1 MNESNSIET
10 TDRKNITDQ
19 TKLTL
24 NEVSKI
30 ENYFNQEIKERTL
43 NSKKVSKYV
52 AAFDYIDNILIV
64 LSATSGRVSIFFFY
78 NCYWS
83 SCRNRKC
90 KVYFNFFFNYR
101 NN

>member
-30 ENYFNQEIKERTL
+30 KNYFNQEIKERTL

-52 AAFDYIDNILIV
+52 ATFDYIDNILIV
-64 LSATSGRVSIFFFY
+64 LSATSGRVSIFFLLQLLLELL
-78 NCYWS
+78 
-83 SCRNRKC
+83 
-90 KVYFNFFFNYR
+90 
-101 NN
+101 

>member
-43 NSKKVSKYV
+43 NSKKVSKHV

-64 LSATSGRVSIFFFY
+64 LSATSGRVSIFFLLQLLLELL
-78 NCYWS
+78 
-83 SCRNRKC
+83 
-90 KVYFNFFFNYR
+90 
-101 NN
+101 

>member
-1 MNESNSIET
+1 MNESNSIKT

-43 NSKKVSKYV
+43 NSKK
-52 AAFDYIDNILIV
+52 
-64 LSATSGRVSIFFFY
+64 
-78 NCYWS
+78 
-83 SCRNRKC
+83 
-90 KVYFNFFFNYR
+90 
-101 NN
+101 

>member
-43 NSKKVSKYV
+43 NSK
-52 AAFDYIDNILIV
+52 
-64 LSATSGRVSIFFFY
+64 
-78 NCYWS
+78 
-83 SCRNRKC
+83 
-90 KVYFNFFFNYR
+90 
-101 NN
+101 

>member
-43 NSKKVSKYV
+43 NSKKVSKYA

-64 LSATSGRVSIFFFY
+64 LSATSGRVSIFFLLQLLLELL
-78 NCYWS
+78 
-83 SCRNRKC
+83 
-90 KVYFNFFFNYR
+90 
-101 NN
+101 

>member
-30 ENYFNQEIKERTL
+30 ENFFNQEIKERTL

-64 LSATSGRVSIFFFY
+64 LSATSGRVSIFFLLQLLLELL
-78 NCYWS
+78 
-83 SCRNRKC
+83 
-90 KVYFNFFFNYR
+90 
-101 NN
+101 